1 MYETRYGRAR
11 APPLVSDANNTIDRW
26 HSVSCM
32 SCMLGACVQARL
44 EAKHDKELWAVAE
57 QVKELLGTRGWR

>member
-1 MYETRYGRAR
+1 MIMGVGQ
-11 APPLVSDANNTIDRW
+11 LVPGWTCIYLRI
-26 HSVSCM
+26 HTCVSCM